1 MEPCG
6 LGQEEQKPCSS
17 WRPAHGLQLSHR
29 WEREW
34 ASIPGKRDTHLCSKG
49 KKFSAFCAMFG
60 SSYIFAS
67 LCSRG
72 PLFSLAACCH
82 GWLIRCQF
90 SRHGTPLK
98 GSSTMTGAPLGRT
111 RWAAWAVGGPE
122 LPSGC
127 AFWWRQLSFLWGD
140 VLRGEK
146 SIEWLARGICGLE
159 THSPYIEAPRL
170 GI

>member
-17 WRPAHGLQLSHR
+17 WHPAHSLQLLHR

-34 ASIPGKRDTHLCSKG
+34 ASVPGKRDTHMCSKG
-49 KKFSAFCAMFG
+49 KKFSAFCAMFE

-72 PLFSLAACCH
+72 PLFSLATCCH

-90 SRHGTPLK
+90 PDTVLPWKGAVQWLGPLWAGHDGRHGQGGRDLNFHLDVPFDDASYRFFEEM
-98 GSSTMTGAPLGRT
+98 SSEGKNQQSDMQEAF
-111 RWAAWAVGGPE
+111 VG
-122 LPSGC
+122 
-127 AFWWRQLSFLWGD
+127 WRHTALTLRLSD
-140 VLRGEK
+140 
-146 SIEWLARGICGLE
+146 
-159 THSPYIEAPRL
+159 
-170 GI
+170 